1 MSTVTTVFGL
11 TKPAGIEQFSLA
23 TYNNNLDLIDAAILS
38 EAHKIQHIEF
48 VRQGHVASTGV
59 IGPGDLSTFVDAAN
73 SKNYSTWAS
82 PGTDQVAI
90 SQEGIYA
97 VSWKIVPNTTSSFWH
112 SISDASGSAAGAT
125 IGRSQSVTVSASDSY
140 WAFGPNFYVPP
151 AGLTILFKL
160 SLGAGATINHRIK
173 LTKVK

>member
-48 VRQGHVASTGV
+48 VRQGHVAGTGAVGIGDMSTL
-59 IGPGDLSTFVDAAN
+59 IESAT
-73 SKNYSTWAS
+73 SKNYSTWITFPAV
-82 PGTDQVAI
+82 DQVNI

-97 VSWKIVPNTTSSFWH
+97 FQWKIVPNTTVTFWH
-112 SISDASGSAAGAT
+112 SMYTSSMGGGEV
-125 IGRSQSVTVSASDSY
+125 GRSQNMSVTASDAYYTYS
-140 WAFGPNFYVPP
+140 PNFYVPT
-151 AGLTILFKL
+151 GGQTITFKF
-160 SLGAGATINHRIK
+160 SLAAAVTINHRLKI
-173 LTKVK
+173 TKVK